1 MATINDPWPKRSG
14 KDGHPADG
22 MALEVEVGGGAR
34 MLIADPRS
42 YADGG
47 PVWTLTWGD
56 AESIKH
62 TAASLI
68 ESYSYLLSGEISTT
82 EAIRRLREMRR
93 VREMACRQPV

>member
-14 KDGHPADG
+14 NNGHPADG
-22 MALEVEVGGGAR
+22 MSLQVDVGDGAF
-34 MLIADPRS
+34 MSIADPRS

-56 AESIKH
+56 ADSIKH

-68 ESYSYLLSGEISTT
+68 ESYSYLLSGDISDA
-82 EAIRRLREMRR
+82 EAVRRLHIMRA
-93 VREMACRQPV
+93 VRAQAARS